1 MKLLAVTPI
10 CVEDSEI
17 ARRQARYDRFSPPGV
32 SVLLQNV
39 GTGSEVPRA
48 LDTAEDIA
56 ASEAALVRRF
66 GSEEGLGI
74 DAFLPDCVLDP
85 VVDYADACFA
95 KPVYGILKLT
105 AHFLVSQN
113 LAIGAVARNGAIA
126 GELDRKLVAYGLV
139 KQLGLTSVLGL
150 SVEDIADDDIWAAA
164 TDTLLRAS
172 SVDAVINGCSAVE
185 VHALAGAP
193 ALIDPTATALRLIGL
208 IAAGRGER

>member
-1 MKLLAVTPI
+1 MRLLAITPI
-10 CVEDSEI
+10 CVSDDEI
-17 ARRQARYDRFSPPGV
+17 ARRQSRYARFSPPGV
-32 SVLLQNV
+32 NVSLQNV
-39 GTGSEVPRA
+39 GTGSEIPRA

-66 GSEEGLGI
+66 GAEDGSGI

-85 VVDYADACFA
+85 VVDYADASFER
-95 KPVYGILKLT
+95 PVYGILKLT
-105 AHFLVSQN
+105 AHYLVSQN
-113 LAIGAVARNGAIA
+113 MAFGAVARNDAIA
-126 GELDRKLVAYGLV
+126 GELDRKLVGYRLAE
-139 KQLGLTSVLGL
+139 KPGLTSVLGL

-164 TDTLLRAS
+164 TDTLLRTS